1 MQKYKFKF
9 NKSNIYINITLE
21 YNLILDTFK
30 ASISYYLKSHN
41 YHSIKLI
48 ALSSVFIKFKESAKM
63 SNFEQNQ
70 KEENLYLQRTL
81 EVIERELEKEKDNLE
96 NKTRDL
102 IASRRE
108 MWEEGVHFSDDVDRI
123 PETIHYLSE
132 VSRETRNYSSVIKSL
147 EKYNKMLNT
156 PYFGRFDFAEKG
168 YDTEKIYV
176 GTYNLIDQNTD
187 EIYIYDWRAP
197 ISSIF
202 YRCEL
207 GKGSYKSPIGI
218 IEGGVLLKRQYK
230 IEKSKLKYFFDSSI
244 KINDEILQEVLS
256 KNSSQKMRSIV
267 ETIQKEQDIIIR
279 DMENELLIVQGVA
292 GSGKTSIALHR
303 IAFLLYEGL
312 SSKLSTNN
320 IIIISPN
327 GIFSKYIS
335 SVLPELGEE
344 NVEQITF
351 NEIIEKIISKE
362 YIVET
367 RETQLEK
374 LILSQEQEGFM
385 LKKNSI
391 EFKGS
396 LEFVKLLDR
405 LIEYYEKYIID
416 FQDIYY
422 DGKVIEIRQNLRNFF
437 LDNKINMPIAKR
449 LKRME
454 NMILN
459 KIHPLR
465 SSRLEKIEKVVE
477 RCGNHIL
484 EIKSFARL
492 MAVKEA
498 KVFMEHLRGFTKV
511 DYMELYKLLFKNKRL
526 FFKLVEGLKLPYNIE
541 EIINYTE
548 INLLKNNINYED
560 CAPLIYMKLKLEG
573 NDSFSEIKQVVID
586 EAQDY
591 YPLQYQVFKLLFKEA
606 RYTVLGD
613 FNQSLERSGN
623 IEAYDSIARILNKR
637 KTTKLFMK
645 KSFRASYEI
654 NSFTNK
660 LLKDEQ
666 EIISFER
673 HESEPRVIFKENI
686 HSLDHSIAE
695 EINLLYKKGYES
707 ISVICKTKK
716 EAKGAEERLR
726 SLVEVKMLKD
736 TDSEIKKGVLVMPS
750 YLAKGLEF
758 DAVIMYNASDNNY
771 KSEIDRRLLYVACT
785 RALHHLTIYYTGE
798 KSVFIK

>member
-1 MQKYKFKF
+1 
-9 NKSNIYINITLE
+9 
-21 YNLILDTFK
+21 
-30 ASISYYLKSHN
+30 
-41 YHSIKLI
+41 
-48 ALSSVFIKFKESAKM
+48 M

-70 KEENLYLQRTL
+70 KEESLYLQRTL
-81 EVIERELEKEKDNLE
+81 EVIKRELEKEKDNLE
-96 NKTRDL
+96 NKTKDL

-123 PETIHYLSE
+123 PEIIHYLSE
-132 VSRETRNYSSVIKSL
+132 VNRETRDYSSVIKSL
-147 EKYNKMLNT
+147 DKYNKMLNT
-156 PYFGRFDFAEKG
+156 PYFGRFDFAEEG

-207 GKGSYKSPIGI
+207 GKGSYKSPVGI
-218 IEGGVLLKRQYK
+218 LEGEVLLKRQYK

-312 SSKLSTNN
+312 SSKLSINN

-351 NEIIEKIISKE
+351 NEIIEKIISKD

-367 RETQLEK
+367 RETQLETF
-374 LILSQEQEGFM
+374 ILSQEQKEFM
-385 LKKNSI
+385 LKNNSMK
-391 EFKGS
+391 FKGS

-405 LIEYYEKYIID
+405 LIEYYERSIID
-416 FQDIYY
+416 FEDIYY
-422 DGKVIEIRQNLRNFF
+422 DGEIIETRQNLRNFF

-465 SSRLEKIEKVVE
+465 SSRLKKIEKVVE
-477 RCGNHIL
+477 SCGNHAL

-498 KVFMEHLRGFTKV
+498 KIFMDHLRDFTKV
-511 DYMELYKLLFKNKRL
+511 NYIELYKLLFKNKRL
-526 FFKLVEGLKLPYNIE
+526 FFKLTEGLKLPYNIE

-548 INLLKNNINYED
+548 INLLKSNINYED

-591 YPLQYQVFKLLFKEA
+591 YPLQYHVFKLLFKGA

-623 IEAYDSIARILNKR
+623 IELYDIIEQILNKT
-637 KTTKLFMK
+637 KATKLFMK

-666 EIISFER
+666 EVISFER
-673 HESEPRVIFKENI
+673 HESKPRIIYKENT
-686 HSLDHSIAE
+686 HSLDNSIAE
-695 EINLLYKKGYES
+695 EVNMLYKKGYES
-707 ISVICKTKK
+707 IAVICKTKK
-716 EAKGAEERLR
+716 EAKSAEERLR
-726 SLVEVKMLKD
+726 SLVEVKVLKD

-758 DAVIMYNASDNNY
+758 DAVIVYNASDNNY
-771 KSEIDRRLLYVACT
+771 KSEMDRRLLYVACT
-785 RALHHLTIYYTGE
+785 RALHHLTIYYTGK
-798 KSVFIK
+798 KSVFVK